1 MMKKILFIIFGIA
14 FCCAYSQT
22 DDLYNRFLLGNSY
35 EQAGQYE
42 KARQLYEDVYKTS
55 PGNAQFFDALVRV
68 DLQLKRYSEVNLLL
82 DSKIKQNPGDINLY
96 GLLGKSYYMN
106 GNESKAFT
114 VWDEGLKYSTDDFAF
129 RLIANY
135 AIDRRA
141 FNKAAEILKR
151 GQSKSKDP
159 VSFSYELA
167 NLYAVTMQYKE
178 AAEELSAIL
187 KKLPAQVYTVQ
198 SRLAS
203 FINKPQALQQTLS
216 VFEKEGGSLPASEV
230 LTWLYRE
237 NKQWEKAFEIMKKL
251 DKASN
256 SNGGR
261 LLELAESEYNAKELE
276 AALQTLTYII
286 SNYKEPKTVIKAK
299 YTYTQVLEGRLRA
312 EQKDSPQAYKPYYK
326 GGFVEPQRA
335 VEVINMYVLLAK
347 ANEGTLF
354 AYDSYYRAGLL
365 CEDIENYKEAEQYL
379 KIASQCN
386 DKEVK
391 AASFE
396 ELGDIAVIN
405 GDLESA
411 ANFYNKNSDN
421 AAISSNKRTSA
432 QFKLAKICFY
442 KGDFLKCKE
451 LLTVVAALTGDN
463 SANDAIELSLI
474 INTQITDSASLA
486 SFAKGEFLAAQC
498 KFGEA
503 LEEYR
508 NSSKNQNNI
517 IINDIAAL
525 RIAEMQLALN
535 NYEEAIKIL
544 ESISSKEPAG
554 IYNDK
559 ALFLLGQVYRYSLK
573 DYKKAIEIYENFLAK
588 YPNSIYLDNARSE
601 ILNLRS
607 KLS

>member
-1 MMKKILFIIFGIA
+1 MKKILFIIFGIA
-14 FCCAYSQT
+14 FCCAYPQT

-42 KARQLYEDVYKTS
+42 KARQLYEDIYKTS

-82 DSKIKQNPGDINLY
+82 DGKIKQNPGDINLY
-96 GLLGKSYYMN
+96 GLLGKSYYME
-106 GNESKAFT
+106 GNESKAFA

-151 GQSKSKDP
+151 GQQKSKDQ

-178 AAEELSAIL
+178 AAEELFEVL
-187 KKLPAQVYTVQ
+187 KKLPAQLHIVQ

-203 FINKPQALQQTLS
+203 FINKPQALQQSLS
-216 VFEKEGGSLPASEV
+216 VFENESGSQPASEI
-230 LTWLYRE
+230 LAWLYRE
-237 NKQWEKAFEIMKKL
+237 DKQWGKAFEIMKKL
-251 DKASN
+251 DKATN
-256 SNGGR
+256 ANGGR
-261 LLELAESEYNAKELE
+261 LLDLAESEYNSKEYP
-276 AALQTLTYII
+276 AALETLTYII
-286 SNYKEPKTVIKAK
+286 DNYKEQKTVIKAK
-299 YTYTQVLEGRLRA
+299 YTYTQVLEDRLRE
-312 EQKDSPQAYKPYYK
+312 EQKNSPQAYKPYYK
-326 GGFVEPQRA
+326 ISFAEPQKA
-335 VEVINMYVLLAK
+335 AEVINMYVQLAK

-365 CEDIENYKEAEQYL
+365 CEDLGNYKEAEQYL
-379 KIASQCN
+379 KISAQCN

-391 AASFE
+391 AASYE

-411 ANFYNKNSDN
+411 AGLYDKNAGN
-421 AAISSNKRTSA
+421 GTISSNKRTAA
-432 QFKLAKICFY
+432 QFKLSKIYFY
-442 KGDFLKCKE
+442 KGDFPKCRE
-451 LLTVVAALTGDN
+451 LLAGVAALTGDN

-486 SFAKGEFLAAQC
+486 FFAKGEFLAAQC
-498 KFGEA
+498 KFKDA

-508 NSSKNQNNI
+508 NSSKNQNNL
-517 IINDIAAL
+517 IINDISAL
-525 RIAEMQLALN
+525 RIAGMQLALN
-535 NYEEAIKIL
+535 NYEEAVKIL
-544 ESISSKEPAG
+544 EGISSKEPAG
-554 IYNDK
+554 IYSDK
-559 ALFLLGQVYRYSLK
+559 ALFLLGQVYQYSLK
-573 DYKKAIEIYENFLAK
+573 DNKKAIEIYENFLAK
-588 YPNSIYLDNARSE
+588 FPNSIYLDIARSE

>member
-1 MMKKILFIIFGIA
+1 MKKIFFIIIGIA
-14 FCCAYSQT
+14 FCCAYPQT

-42 KARQLYEDVYKTS
+42 KARQLYEDIYKTS
-55 PGNAQFFDALVRV
+55 PGNAQFFDALIRV
-68 DLQLKRYSEVNLLL
+68 DLQLKRYNEVNLLL
-82 DSKIKQNPGDINLY
+82 DQKIKQNPGDINLY

-106 GNESKAFT
+106 GNESRAFA

-141 FNKAAEILKR
+141 FNKAAEILKQ
-151 GQSKSKDP
+151 GQAKSKDP

-167 NLYAVTMQYKE
+167 NLYAITMQFKE

-187 KKLPAQVYTVQ
+187 KKLPAQVQSVQ

-203 FINKPQALQQTLS
+203 FINKPQALQQALI
-216 VFEKEGGSLPASEV
+216 VFEKESGRLPASEI
-230 LTWLYRE
+230 LAWLYRE

-261 LLELAESEYNAKELE
+261 LLELAESEYNSKEHN

-286 SNYKEPKTVIKAK
+286 ENYKDPKTIIKAK
-299 YTYTQVLEGRLRA
+299 YNYTQVLEDRLRE
-312 EQKDSPQAYKPYYK
+312 EQRNSPQAYKPFYK
-326 GGFVEPQRA
+326 ESFANSEKA
-335 VEVINMYVLLAK
+335 TEVINMYIHLAK
-347 ANEGTLF
+347 ENEGTLF

-365 CEDIENYKEAEQYL
+365 CEDMGNYKEAEKYL
-379 KIASQCN
+379 NISAQCN

-391 AASFE
+391 AASYE
-396 ELGDIAVIN
+396 ELGDIAALN
-405 GDLESA
+405 GYLESA
-411 ANFYNKNSDN
+411 EGFYNKNVGN
-421 AAISSNKRTSA
+421 GTISSNKRTSA
-432 QFKLAKICFY
+432 QYKLAKIFFY
-442 KGDFLKCKE
+442 KGDFAKCKE
-451 LLTVVAALTGDN
+451 LLAGVAALTGDN

-474 INTQITDSASLA
+474 INTQITDSASLV
-486 SFAKGEFLAAQC
+486 SFAKGEFLAAQY
-498 KFGEA
+498 KFGDA

-508 NSSKNQNNI
+508 NSSKNQNNL
-517 IINDIAAL
+517 IINDISAL
-525 RIAEMQLALN
+525 RMAEMQLALN
-535 NYEEAIKIL
+535 NYEDAVKLL

-554 IYNDK
+554 IYSDK
-559 ALFLLGQVYRYSLK
+559 AFFLLGQVYQYSLK